1 MKWWRQRTSTSL
13 TNAGNADQGAR
24 SVVRSIVRDDRK
36 YLWAGDAD
44 RRPLQPVGNADR
56 GARGAARTVQMRWAE
71 ASCRGLTLESVG
83 YVGVVRDDRK
93 DL

>member
-1 MKWWRQRTSTSL
+1 MKIDFPKL
-13 TNAGNADQGAR
+13 TEEIVWARHADRGDLR
-24 SVVRSIVRDDRK
+24 VVRSDWK
-36 YLWAGDAD
+36 HLWVGDAD
-44 RRPLQPVGNADR
+44 RRPLHPIGNADR

-71 ASCRGLTLESVG
+71 ASCRGLTLEGVG